1 MSYLGAVKLRTAA
14 GAAAVACSIFLGAA
28 ACAAAT
34 PDVPGRVVLARAEGD
49 ALLIWDSTAEVAAI
63 VSGKLSDAD
72 ANARLEHD
80 ALRVLAAEQAK
91 ITSAKTIT
99 VRVVFSKTGDVSPV
113 YGSPTFA
120 GVERYATVEIQG
132 ADASSDRDKW
142 KELPDNATPP
152 AWVKFDVLGEL
163 PPR

>member
-1 MSYLGAVKLRTAA
+1 MISLGALKSKFAA
-14 GAAAVACSIFLGAA
+14 GAAVVSFATFFLASA
-28 ACAAAT
+28 SSAAT
-34 PDVPGRVVLARAEGD
+34 EVPGRVVLARAEGD

-72 ANARLEHD
+72 ANARLERD
-80 ALRVLAAEQAK
+80 ALHVLAAEQPK
-91 ITSAKTIT
+91 VTSAKSIT

-120 GVERYATVEIQG
+120 GVERYATLKI
-132 ADASSDRDKW
+132 DASDAASDRDKW
-142 KELPDNATPP
+142 KELADTATPP
-152 AWVKFDVLGEL
+152 AWVKFDVIGEL